1 MDGRRTGEKHVA
13 VGLSVLALAASSC
26 VLGSD
31 GLPPVPSLIYY
42 PTGLAVSAGR
52 TALYVA
58 NSDFDL
64 KYTGGSVQLFDARA
78 LRSAILPIA
87 RGLGEHRA
95 AVEVCAEGGLARNDA
110 PYLNPGPCEAFPVG
124 SFLVN
129 SVFIG
134 AFASRLLLT
143 HNPNGEGA
151 RLFSPV
157 RGDPSLTYIDVEDDR
172 VPAEAPTFAL
182 DCNVGADGFC
192 GNEHRVGRNPERT
205 LRGIQ
210 LPPDPV
216 GTASS
221 VDGTTLV
228 TAHQTQGAA
237 SLVANPWSATPFL
250 AYYASNYASG
260 PTDLAAIP
268 RPAMVDLADAAAR
281 DLGREFTYRD
291 GFVLT
296 YRGASQLDL
305 VEHFPDSGS
314 IPPRPFLVRAGQ
326 IPLNV
331 SSSNVDSRGIVI
343 VSTARRA
350 CEQACGDAGLE
361 CLARCAE
368 EIPLGI
374 YVANRNPASLL
385 VGRVYTNLVREAAT
399 AASPERITAAFHTIA
414 MHGAL
419 PLDFGPA
426 HVKVGQV
433 VGQDGSLVDRV
444 FALAFDSR
452 SVFIVDPR
460 TDTMEAVVR
469 TGRGPQELAI
479 DSGRDAGSAYSLGY
493 VAHFTDSYLGVIDLD
508 LRRPATYG
516 QFVASVG
523 EPLPPAEAR

>member
-1 MDGRRTGEKHVA
+1 VTA
-13 VGLSVLALAASSC
+13 LALGLSSC
-26 VLGSD
+26 ILGAE
-31 GLPPVPSLIYY
+31 GLPPIPSQIYF
-42 PTGLAVSAGR
+42 PTGLALSAGR

-78 LRSAILPIA
+78 MRAAILPIA
-87 RGLGEHRA
+87 RGLGDHRA
-95 AVEVCAEGGLARNDA
+95 ATEVCAEAGLAQNDA
-110 PYLNPGPCEAFPVG
+110 PYLNPGPCEAFQVAPY
-124 SFLVN
+124 LVN
-129 SVFIG
+129 TVFIG

-172 VPAEAPTFAL
+172 IAPVTPTFAF
-182 DCNVGADGFC
+182 DCNAGADGFC
-192 GNEHRVGRNPERT
+192 GSEHRLGRNPERT

-221 VDGTTLV
+221 IDGTTLV
-228 TAHQTQGAA
+228 TAHQTQSAT
-237 SLVANPWSATPFL
+237 SLVVNPWSATPFL
-250 AYYASNYASG
+250 AYYATNYASG

-281 DLGREFTYRD
+281 ETDTTFTYRD

-314 IPPRPFLVRAGQ
+314 VPPRPFLVRAGQ

-331 SSSNVDSRGIVI
+331 SSSNVDSRGVAI
-343 VSTARRA
+343 VSTARTS
-350 CEQACGDAGLE
+350 CEKACGNAGIE
-361 CLARCAE
+361 CLARCAKE
-368 EIPLGI
+368 VPLGI

-385 VGRVYTNLVREAAT
+385 VGRIYTNLVREAAT
-399 AASPERITAAFHTIA
+399 SASPGRITAAFHTIA
-414 MHGAL
+414 MHGSM
-419 PLDFGPA
+419 PLDFGPS

-433 VGQDGSLVDRV
+433 VGQDGALVDRV

-452 SVFIVDPR
+452 SVFIVDPV
-460 TDTMEAVVR
+460 TDSMEAVVR

-479 DSGRDAGSAYSLGY
+479 DSGRDAGDAYSLGY

-516 QFVASVG
+516 QLVASVG